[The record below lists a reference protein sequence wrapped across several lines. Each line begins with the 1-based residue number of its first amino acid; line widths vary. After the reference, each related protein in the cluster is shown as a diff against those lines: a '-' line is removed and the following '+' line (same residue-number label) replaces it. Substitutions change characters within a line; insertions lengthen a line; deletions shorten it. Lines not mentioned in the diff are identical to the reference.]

1 MLHLYTSK
9 TELIINGKE
18 IRSIK
23 LYGDE
28 LKSEKPE
35 DICENINWNTI
46 LKLTDESWTGYFEVK
61 KRRKGFVLFI
71 YDDWYNR
78 IVYKQWKEDLNMQ
91 IVTEWKEV
99 IPSIDK
105 ILKFHDGNN
114 AIEYLVERGMNCIP
128 IK

>member
-9 TELIINGKE
+9 TKIIINGEE
-18 IRSIK
+18 IQSIK

-28 LKSEKPE
+28 IKNEKPE
-35 DICENINWNTI
+35 DICENINWNNI
-46 LKLTDESWTGYFEVK
+46 LKLADDTWYSYFGVK
-61 KRRKGFVLFI
+61 KRRKGFVLSI
-71 YDDWYNR
+71 YDDWRDR
-78 IVYKQWKEDLNMQ
+78 IVYKQWKEDLNMK
-91 IVTEWKEV
+91 IVTEWKEIV
-99 IPSIDK
+99 PSIDM

>member
-9 TELIINGKE
+9 TKIIINGEE

-23 LYGDE
+23 LYDDE
-28 LKSEKPE
+28 IKNEKPE
-35 DICENINWNTI
+35 DICENINWNNI
-46 LKLTDESWTGYFEVK
+46 LKLAGDWFGYFKVR
-61 KRRKGFVLFI
+61 KRRKGFVLFVY
-71 YDDWYNR
+71 YDWCER
-78 IVYKQWKEDLNMQ
+78 IVYKQWREVLNIQ
-91 IVTEWKEV
+91 IVTEWKEIV
-99 IPSIDK
+99 PSIDM

>member
-9 TELIINGKE
+9 TKIIINGEE

-28 LKSEKPE
+28 IKNEKPE
-35 DICENINWNTI
+35 DICENINWNNI
-46 LKLTDESWTGYFEVK
+46 LKLAGDWFGYFKVR
-61 KRRKGFVLFI
+61 KRRKGFVLFV
-71 YDDWYNR
+71 YDDWRER
-78 IVYKQWKEDLNMQ
+78 IVYKQWREVLNIQ
-91 IVTEWKEV
+91 IVTESKEIV
-99 IPSIDK
+99 PSIDM